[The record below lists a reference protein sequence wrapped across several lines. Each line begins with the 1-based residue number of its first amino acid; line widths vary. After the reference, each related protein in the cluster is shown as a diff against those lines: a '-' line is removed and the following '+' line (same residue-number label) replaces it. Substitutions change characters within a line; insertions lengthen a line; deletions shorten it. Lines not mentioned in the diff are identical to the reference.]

1 MRTGLLLAVWLIT
14 TTDASAAPQAIGTA
28 SIVTGKVT
36 VQHAEKKGDWLPLKP
51 GAQLLLGDFIK
62 TNDGA
67 VKLTMEDGSSISLA
81 AKSQLELNEFVY
93 KASSQR
99 RTSFKLWGGRL
110 KASISRFLA
119 DNNSVQI
126 STPTAVAGVRGT
138 DFMVAVNAKDETE
151 VVVFEGKVAVKNVL
165 DTIAGEIFLTQG
177 QGSMVLAKQSPG
189 AAAMLSGEALR
200 GALRSAS
207 VEGRGSLRSSV
218 TGGMMQAA
226 AGPLGGLTPRGLG
239 EQTSDTPPIDQQA
252 TDAVQPATLSI
263 RVRIPGQ

>member
-1 MRTGLLLAVWLIT
+1 MQAGLLLAAWLIT
-14 TTDASAAPQAIGTA
+14 ATNAPVAPQAIGTA

-36 VQHAEKKGDWLPLKP
+36 VQHAAKKGDWLSLKP
-51 GAQLLLGDFIK
+51 GAQLLVGDLIK

-93 KASSQR
+93 KPGSQR

-110 KASISRFLA
+110 KAAVSKFLA
-119 DNNSVQI
+119 ENNSVQI

-138 DFMVAVNAKDETE
+138 DFMVSVNDKDETE
-151 VVVFEGKVAVKNVL
+151 VVVFDGKVSVKNVL

-177 QGSMVLAKQSPG
+177 QGSRVLAQTSPG
-189 AAAMLSGEALR
+189 AAARLSGDALR

-218 TGGMMQAA
+218 NGGMMRAA
-226 AGPLGGLTPRGLG
+226 AGQLGGLTPRGLG
-239 EQTSDTPPIDQQA
+239 MQNSDAPPIEQQA
-252 TDAVQPATLSI
+252 TDGAQPATLSI